1 MHTTSL
7 SVTDKDVQ
15 CNMWTEQHFDNLNQI
30 ITFKTKKTNQNL
42 KKYDPY
48 VFVYYDSFHF

>member
-42 KKYDPY
+42 KKYGPY